1 MKDQNISDEL
11 LHSFL
16 DNELTESDKSR
27 LFQILEQ
34 DDPLKAHVCEMHN
47 LKELLQHAY
56 PVTASPAAQTD
67 KLPRRRFGLYSYC
80 LAASLAFLVFG
91 SAICWMF
98 TTQNSVASYQK
109 TAFLIKTIQ
118 DNNIAADP
126 SKIIVQVS
134 NSNPVRIK
142 MALDEAESLL
152 KSYRENRQPLELEI
166 IANGGG
172 LDLLRA
178 DRPAFKSRLTTMQA
192 KYENLHV
199 YACNLSL
206 NALQKTGIDVHL
218 LPETLIATSALGE
231 ISKRVKEGWDYVR
244 V

>member
-11 LHSFL
+11 LHSFI

-34 DDPLKAHVCEMHN
+34 DDQLKARVCEMHN

-56 PVTASPAAQTD
+56 PDTSPPAIQTD
-67 KLPRRRFGLYSYC
+67 KPLRRRFGLYSYC
-80 LAASLAFLVFG
+80 LAASLAFLVLG
-91 SAICWMF
+91 SAICWTF
-98 TTQNSVASYQK
+98 TTQNSVASYKK
-109 TAFLIKTIQ
+109 TASLIKTIQ

-142 MALDEAESLL
+142 MALDEAENLL
-152 KSYRENRQPLELEI
+152 KTYRENRQPLELEI

-172 LDLLRA
+172 IDLLRA
-178 DRPAFKSRLTTMQA
+178 GRSPYSNRLATMQA

-206 NALQKTGIDVHL
+206 TALQKTGIDVRL